1 MNILCYRYGS
11 IVEPDIIDGFKEL
24 GNQVSEICLEIYN
37 KNTTPLEGL
46 TALKDELM
54 RHSYDFVFSINFY
67 PFIAEV
73 CNIFQIR
80 YLCLTVDAPVLELFS
95 NSIRLPWNRIFLFD
109 RAQYEDFHPQNPEC
123 IFHLPLA
130 GNPARYAPVI
140 RNATPDLIRK
150 YSADI
155 SFVGSLYTEKC
166 PYDRLNNPPA
176 YLTGY
181 LNGLMEAQLKVYGY
195 YFIEE
200 LLPDAIIE
208 EFKSHMDHFY
218 TYPMETFLTDRKT
231 LAQLYIGSKITAI
244 ERIRTFDLLSRNFHV
259 DLYTGSDT
267 SILPHIHNRGLA
279 KTLTEMPIIFHE
291 SKININTTSRSIRS
305 GLPLRIFDILG
316 CGGFVLSNYQPE
328 LPELFTPGEELVTYS
343 SPEELKELVAYYLEH
358 DKERKEI
365 AHNGFE
371 KVKTHYTYPIRLEQ
385 MLRFAFQI
393 NT

>member
-140 RNATPDLIRK
+140 RNATPDLIQK

-166 PYDRLNNPPA
+166 PYDRLQTEDA
-176 YLTGY
+176 YLKGY
-181 LNGLMEAQLKVYGY
+181 LEGIMDAQMQLPGCYLL
-195 YFIEE
+195 EE
-200 LLPDAIIE
+200 LLPDIIVDS
-208 EFKSHMDHFY
+208 FRDAMPQFY
-218 TYPMETFLTDRKT
+218 IPPENSRRDDRAVA
-231 LAQLYIGSKITAI
+231 AQYYLCPKISST
-244 ERIRTFDLLSRNFHV
+244 ERISIMRSLGSRYQV
-259 DLYTGSDT
+259 CLYTGSDT
-267 SILPHIHNRGLA
+267 TGLPVRNCGRV
-279 KTLTEMPIIFHE
+279 KTHTQMPLVFAN
-291 SKININTTSRSIRS
+291 SKINLNITSRSIRT
-305 GLPLRIFDILG
+305 GLPLRIFDVLA
-316 CGGFVLSNYQPE
+316 CGGFLLTNAQSE
-328 LPELFTPGEELVTYS
+328 LPDCFSVGEDLDCFSCEDDLLAKV
-343 SPEELKELVAYYLEH
+343 EYYLSH
-358 DKERKEI
+358 DKDRAEI

-371 KVKTHYTYPIRLEQ
+371 KVQKYHTYPERLLQ
-385 MLRFAFQI
+385 MIALAYGLS
-393 NT
+393 